1 MITDSFAKLEK
12 GTKRHKDEDNM
23 YHTLQEEVREY
34 ELRCVFERGRVSVL
48 EDKVTVIID
57 QNTVGFEV
65 APGSISEMKQELTRL
80 RKLTENNTRTYTNYS
95 KMLKDHDSKRLI
107 SFADEEERLQKEFGR
122 LQAEMIDNERKLA
135 AEVDRLRKE
144 HETLK
149 AELTN
154 IEIKLTSETKT
165 LLIDRRMLE
174 AEKDKLDKHLADKE
188 SELSKQNNELQLLKK
203 NYNTSEDKCKEHEQ
217 TIARNNDK
225 LEGMT
230 RVAEKDIQNQCE
242 IAKLK
247 AEMQRLSK
255 ISGISLTYNRAN
267 IAGLGDL
274 NRPSKLAEVFSE
286 IYDND
291 WTDAYETVKDDEE
304 KNKIQFMLKIL
315 KDVDIICENVAK
327 RHADAITDG
336 LTKMVVR
343 FKVRKARTYPTLKF
357 DERAL
362 KLVDTH
368 IENPACTKDVLAT
381 GKFGDPSDVNKPIKH
396 CNNDPST
403 PNKKTGEQ
411 GDAQASHENLAKE
424 NKSTNQSQ
432 SENGNKDNQL
442 KPGKMETTDSKTTD
456 ERANQKTAPTIN
468 ANINHTQGENGFH
481 EKRLEPGDN
490 DSSTSNKTDGKQTD
504 ETDTYQN
511 LPSKIESTS
520 NSKVI
525 QDNGRNEQEHTE
537 KEVTCSFMSFI

>member
-1 MITDSFAKLEK
+1 
-12 GTKRHKDEDNM
+12 
-23 YHTLQEEVREY
+23 
-34 ELRCVFERGRVSVL
+34 
-48 EDKVTVIID
+48 
-57 QNTVGFEV
+57 
-65 APGSISEMKQELTRL
+65 
-80 RKLTENNTRTYTNYS
+80 
-95 KMLKDHDSKRLI
+95 
-107 SFADEEERLQKEFGR
+107 
-122 LQAEMIDNERKLA
+122 
-135 AEVDRLRKE
+135 
-144 HETLK
+144 
-149 AELTN
+149 
-154 IEIKLTSETKT
+154 
-165 LLIDRRMLE
+165 
-174 AEKDKLDKHLADKE
+174 
-188 SELSKQNNELQLLKK
+188 
-203 NYNTSEDKCKEHEQ
+203 
-217 TIARNNDK
+217 
-225 LEGMT
+225 
-230 RVAEKDIQNQCE
+230 
-242 IAKLK
+242 
-247 AEMQRLSK
+247 
-255 ISGISLTYNRAN
+255 
-267 IAGLGDL
+267 
-274 NRPSKLAEVFSE
+274 
-286 IYDND
+286 
-291 WTDAYETVKDDEE
+291 
-304 KNKIQFMLKIL
+304 MLKIL

-537 KEVTCSFMSFI
+537 KEAEVDSELGERKDEEVDPDTTTFNTEQKDAHYIEKVEYEERSEIIQFQFDELPTAQKQFIEDIRRGIQSDLADQVIKAICNVVLKEMGSNQADEIRNYISKCSLFCWTARSHNPPIYVDFMEVTENMRFDMSVYKPYTKAGPLVDYIVWPPIYLHKGGPMLSKGVAQGKKT